1 MTQTKQLLGAC
12 LNVTQL
18 ILEPK
23 CYSTNGLGLWL
34 SPVSEKEKQNKNL
47 FQEKVFFFKKKC
59 CPSIWAKTSSRHLP
73 HNKENFLCWFSPSFV
88 CSFLVGI
95 YLCILYLCII
105 NLRSR
110 IGCFLCRWKQIAS
123 QMAELVERVHH
134 DLKVMGSI
142 SAKVQF

>member
-1 MTQTKQLLGAC
+1 MSQCYTVNFGAKMLFNKRPWTLIVTCFWKRKTKQ
-12 LNVTQL
+12 
-18 ILEPK
+18 K
-23 CYSTNGLGLWL
+23 S
-34 SPVSEKEKQNKNL
+34 VSRKS
-47 FQEKVFFFKKKC
+47 FFFFKKKC
-59 CPSIWAKTSSRHLP
+59 CPSIWAKTCSRHLP

-110 IGCFLCRWKQIAS
+110 IGCCLCRWKQIAS